1 MAFRFSILFSFSTTD
16 IAVGLTSLYIKKK
29 ISKGGQSKRR
39 RERIKSFDILLT
51 SKKEQTY
58 FNTLLRT
65 NVPSFSS
72 GFSVII
78 GLFLYMY
85 ITCKFLC
92 CIDLQSEILCA
103 IHDKN
108 DPLFYRGKSKF
119 QAFGDC
125 PKFTLYVV
133 LHPSLL
139 HAAAWRNL
147 KSSMLGEKVS
157 EKRP

>member
-65 NVPSFSS
+65 NVPSYSS

-78 GLFLYMY
+78 GLFLYMC
-85 ITCKFLC
+85 ITCKFLLYWSAIRNLVC
-92 CIDLQSEILCA
+92 NSWQKRSSFLQGKELSIKHLGIVQNLHFMWYCIL
-103 IHDKN
+103 
-108 DPLFYRGKSKF
+108 LFYMLQHGE
-119 QAFGDC
+119 
-125 PKFTLYVV
+125 TL
-133 LHPSLL
+133 
-139 HAAAWRNL
+139 
-147 KSSMLGEKVS
+147 KVAC
-157 EKRP
+157 